1 MLVLLITVGIVL
13 LSSAICSGSEAA
25 LFSVR
30 LVKVRRLAQ
39 SNRPEALALLSIRE
53 RMNRPIAT
61 IVILNNIANIV
72 GTIVV
77 GYLATA
83 VLGSQWLGLVS
94 GILTFLVILFSEII
108 PKTVGERY
116 SDQIALV
123 IARPVAGLTRILTP
137 LIWCIEKIT
146 NPLTAGGNSF
156 TTDEAEIKLLAKMGQ
171 EAGTIEDDE
180 FEMIRKIFDLND
192 MTAADLMTPRVV
204 MTYLKGGLTLAEA
217 KEDILTSPHSR
228 MIVIGET
235 PDQVTGVA
243 LKTELLAGIIQGKL
257 DQSISNFAYTVHFV
271 LGRKRANQL
280 LSIFQQTRQHL
291 VVVVDEYGGVSGVV
305 TLEDVLE
312 VLTGQL
318 VDETDTIVDLQEFA
332 RKQSN

>member
-1 MLVLLITVGIVL
+1 MLKLLIAIGIVL

-39 SNRPEALALLSIRE
+39 SKRPAALALLSIRE

-72 GTIVV
+72 GTSVV
-77 GYLATA
+77 VFVARD
-83 VLGSQWLGLVS
+83 VLGSQWLGLIS
-94 GILTFLVILFSEII
+94 GLLTFLVILFSEII
-108 PKTVGERY
+108 PKTLGERY

-123 IARPVAGLTRILTP
+123 IARPVAALTRILTP

-171 EAGTIEDDE
+171 EAGAIEDDE
-180 FEMIRKIFDLND
+180 FEMLRKIFDLND

-204 MTYLKGGLTLAEA
+204 MTYLKGDLTLAEA
-217 KEDILTSPHSR
+217 KEDILNSPHSR
-228 MIVIGET
+228 IIVIGET

-257 DQSISNFAYTVHFV
+257 DQSISHYADKVHLV
-271 LGRKRANQL
+271 LRGKRANQL
-280 LSIFQQTRQHL
+280 LSIFQQARQHL
-291 VVVVDEYGGVSGVV
+291 AVVVDEYGGVSGVV

-312 VLTGQL
+312 VLTGPL
-318 VDETDTIVDLQEFA
+318 VDETDTVVDLQEFA

>member
-1 MLVLLITVGIVL
+1 MLMLLITIGIVL

-30 LVKVRRLAQ
+30 LVKVRRLVQ
-39 SNRPEALALLSIRE
+39 SKRPNALALLSIRE
-53 RMNRPIAT
+53 QMNRPIAT

-94 GILTFLVILFSEII
+94 GMLTFLVILFSEII
-108 PKTVGERY
+108 PKTLGERY

-137 LIWCIEKIT
+137 LIWCIEKVT
-146 NPLTAGGNSF
+146 NPLTAGGNRF
-156 TTDEAEIKLLAKMGQ
+156 TTDEAEIQLLAKMGQ

-180 FEMIRKIFDLND
+180 FEMIRKIFNLND

-204 MTYLKGGLTLAEA
+204 MTYLKGDLTLAEA
-217 KEDILTSPHSR
+217 KGDILTSPHSR
-228 MIVIGET
+228 IIIIGET
-235 PDQVTGVA
+235 PDEVTGVA

-257 DQSISNFAYTVHFV
+257 DQSISNFAYTVQFV
-271 LGRKRANQL
+271 LGGKRADQL
-280 LSIFQQTRQHL
+280 LLIFQQTRQHL
-291 VVVVDEYGGVSGVV
+291 AVVVDEYGGVSGVV

-312 VLTGQL
+312 VLTGPL
-318 VDETDTIVDLQEFA
+318 VDETDTVVDLQEFA